1 MYDAMQFLVGHA
13 ILLFYKI
20 LLYEMIGHIDQ
31 KKTHSP
37 DRKVTHSI
45 KSCGNTF
52 SHLVTSSEI

>member
-1 MYDAMQFLVGHA
+1 MYDAMQFLAGHA

-20 LLYEMIGHIDQ
+20 LLYEMVGHIDQ

-45 KSCGNTF
+45 
-52 SHLVTSSEI
+52 